1 MKNKISIN
9 IISDVSCPWCI
20 IGYRA
25 LSLALDELNAH
36 EKVEINWLPFELN
49 PTMPSEGQNRN
60 DYIREKYG
68 LTPEQGKANR
78 DNLISRGTEL
88 GYAFNF
94 PDDGRVYNTFNAHR
108 LIHWSKEHGLQ
119 TQLKLAL
126 FDLFFQQQG
135 NPSNQKDLL
144 KCVKEVGLDN
154 TRATEILESDSYVN
168 EVTQDLNFAKNNG
181 ISSVPAFIFNNKYL
195 ISGGQPVEIFVQ
207 ALQQLETESV

>member
-1 MKNKISIN
+1 MQNKISIN

-25 LSLALDELNAH
+25 LSLALDELKAH
-36 EKVEINWLPFELN
+36 ERVDINWLPFELN

-78 DNLISRGTEL
+78 DNLISRGAEL

-108 LIHWSKEHGLQ
+108 LIHWAKEHALQ

-126 FDLFFQQQG
+126 FDLFFQQEG
-135 NPSNQKDLL
+135 NPSNQQDLL
-144 KCVKEVGLDN
+144 KCVKEVGLDEN
-154 TRATEILESDSYVN
+154 RATEILEADDYVN
-168 EVTQDLNFAKNNG
+168 EVKQELTFARKNG
-181 ISSVPAFIFNNKYL
+181 ISSVPAFIFENKYL
-195 ISGGQPVEIFVQ
+195 VSGGQPTEVFIN
-207 ALQQLETESV
+207 ALKELMPT